1 MRKGWR
7 NGGRDECKQPRIRS
21 LMETELFT
29 RGFLLTYF
37 YRLRHVE
44 LSAVRQDMVV
54 ELLVYN

>member
-1 MRKGWR
+1 
-7 NGGRDECKQPRIRS
+7 
-21 LMETELFT
+21 METELFT